1 MRATDIISMS
11 FEGLNSRKFRFA
23 LNLIGIL
30 IGCAAVTGLI
40 TLTQGMSVEI
50 SGQLGSLGGS
60 TITVMAGSRF
70 GPGSNMGNQANTVT
84 LDWREVKI
92 ISGLSDVKLVAP
104 IASGGSASYTL
115 KGDTYYV
122 SITGIT
128 DLYFSINE
136 GTVVEEGRTFTRN
149 DNGVAIIGYGVANP
163 STGDGNIKVGDRVKL
178 TSEVNNVEKVL
189 TVRIIG
195 ILEETGGMM
204 GGDTSFYIP
213 LGTYEQFFITN
224 GVYSSIQVIA
234 DEGVNIEY
242 LAETIEEKISG
253 VSALTAASTMEM
265 INSVIGTIEAVLGG
279 VAAISLLVAGVGIVN
294 TMTVSVMERTK
305 EIGTMKAIGAKS
317 RDILYLFISEAAMT
331 GFAGGILG
339 ALFGFLLGNVVG
351 NYVGISASPTLI
363 LGMLVVGFAMV
374 TSIISGLYPAWS
386 ASNLN
391 PVEALRGE

>member
-1 MRATDIISMS
+1 MRA
-11 FEGLNSRKFRFA
+11 R
-23 LNLIGIL
+23 
-30 IGCAAVTGLI
+30 
-40 TLTQGMSVEI
+40 
-50 SGQLGSLGGS
+50 
-60 TITVMAGSRF
+60 
-70 GPGSNMGNQANTVT
+70 
-84 LDWREVKI
+84 
-92 ISGLSDVKLVAP
+92 
-104 IASGGSASYTL
+104 
-115 KGDTYYV
+115 DTYYV

-136 GTVVEEGRTFTRN
+136 GTIVEEGRTFTRN

-213 LGTYEQFFITN
+213 LDTYEQFFITN

-242 LAETIEEKISG
+242 LADTIEEKISG
-253 VSALTAASTMEM
+253 ITALTAASTMEM